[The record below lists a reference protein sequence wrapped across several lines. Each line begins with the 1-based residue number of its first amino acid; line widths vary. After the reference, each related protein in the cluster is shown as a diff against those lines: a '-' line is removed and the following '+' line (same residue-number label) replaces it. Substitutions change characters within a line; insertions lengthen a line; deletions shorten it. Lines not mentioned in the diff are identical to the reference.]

1 MGDQGIPGP
10 KGEDGPMVIKPLS
23 CVTAILPLSL
33 YVTTTITK
41 TSVSAATTKRQN
53 HFLDNYLE
61 LSYFFGTVT
70 LSETLPLV
78 LIYPTWSVTLQSR
91 AFSYNKSRLCTLLM

>member
-10 KGEDGPMVIKPLS
+10 KGKDGPMVIKPLS

-33 YVTTTITK
+33 YLTTTMTK

-61 LSYFFGTVT
+61 LSYFLGTVT
-70 LSETLPLV
+70 LGETLPLV
-78 LIYPTWSVTLQSR
+78 LIYPTWSVTL
-91 AFSYNKSRLCTLLM
+91 

>member
-1 MGDQGIPGP
+1 MGDQGIPGQ

-33 YVTTTITK
+33 YRTTTITK

-61 LSYFFGTVT
+61 LSYFLGTVT

-78 LIYPTWSVTLQSR
+78 LIYPTWSVTL
-91 AFSYNKSRLCTLLM
+91 

>member
-33 YVTTTITK
+33 YVTTT
-41 TSVSAATTKRQN
+41 RFQN

-61 LSYFFGTVT
+61 LSYFLGTVT

-91 AFSYNKSRLCTLLM
+91 AFSYNKRRLCTLLM

>member
-23 CVTAILPLSL
+23 FVTAILPLSL
-33 YVTTTITK
+33 YLTTTMTK
-41 TSVSAATTKRQN
+41 TSVSAATKKRQN

-61 LSYFFGTVT
+61 LSYFLGTVT

-78 LIYPTWSVTLQSR
+78 LIYPT
-91 AFSYNKSRLCTLLM
+91 